1 MAGNFNNGNNN
12 NRQRRMSYTFAT
24 AFSGE
29 KSGTEYQMVKI
40 GFYDEKLT
48 LDFNKGVAGSNSK
61 MTSSFVKIDYE
72 LAVILTGLLEE
83 IIKDRVPRYRNG
95 EPYANN
101 VNFNYKFS
109 YMDRESNTLK
119 TLGNLSVVSEQTEAG
134 RVVIVLKYS
143 DGKDEYRIVLGSP
156 NWIKDSF
163 SFGEESF
170 LAANIDVL
178 DARLYAVTH
187 LLKNIVCHW
196 VVLVQN
202 DQANRIMMNRLS
214 AIAEK
219 LGIPAG
225 NGNRNDGR
233 YNDQNYRSNR
243 GGSGNGGSAAP
254 VADELPPPGDDSA
267 IGGSGDEPF

>member
-156 NWIKDSF
+156 NWVKDSF

-187 LLKNIVCHW
+187 LLKNVVCHW

-243 GGSGNGGSAAP
+243 GGSGNSGSAP
-254 VADELPPPGDDSA
+254 VAEELPPPGDDSA
-267 IGGSGDEPF
+267 IGGPGDEPF